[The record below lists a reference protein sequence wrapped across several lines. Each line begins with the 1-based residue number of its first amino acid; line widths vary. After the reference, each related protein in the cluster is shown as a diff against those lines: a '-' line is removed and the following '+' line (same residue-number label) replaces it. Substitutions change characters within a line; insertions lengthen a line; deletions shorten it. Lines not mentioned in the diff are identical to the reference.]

1 MRSVK
6 VWLVIGM
13 IAALT
18 GCSNGSSDSAA
29 DSCHE
34 TTTEAQSVHGAEAQ
48 AEATDGNEVWALFFN
63 DWPLPPGRA
72 VRIPVEK
79 EVKIVWRSTG
89 AGTFSI
95 EADGPDGASI
105 QPTWGPELHGGS
117 NWERPGDEWGTGWI
131 FPSTGCWTFHLTRD
145 HMAAEMV
152 AEVFS
157 SSAPSTTGP

>member
-1 MRSVK
+1 MKLAK

-13 IAALT
+13 IVALA
-18 GCSNGSSDSAA
+18 GCSNGGSDSAG
-29 DSCHE
+29 DSCHP
-34 TTTEAQSVHGAEAQ
+34 TTTEAETGVGAEAR
-48 AEATDGNEVWALFFN
+48 ADSTDGNEVWALFFN
-63 DWPLPPGRA
+63 DWPLPPGGA

-89 AGTFSI
+89 EGTFRI

-131 FPSTGCWTFHLTRD
+131 FPSTGCWTLKMTRD
-145 HMAAEMV
+145 DIAAEMV
-152 AEVFS
+152 AEVFA
-157 SSAPSTTGP
+157 SSAPTTSGQ